1 VSSTEV
7 ADLIA
12 DLRSGRMRLE
22 EVAARFRQ
30 RTWPSTRRPRPAS
43 YAQMADQQDPEADL
57 PGSFDDVTAV
67 YDRGEITR
75 EQYRALAHAA
85 AESINAMQ
93 RHVAGEQPDLAVS
106 VAARPR
112 PARGQRPGRPRR

>member
-7 ADLIA
+7 ADLIS
-12 DLRSGRMRLE
+12 DLRSGRLRLE

-30 RTWPSTRRPRPAS
+30 RTWPSTRRPPPAS
-43 YAQMADQQDPEADL
+43 HAQMADQQDPEADL
-57 PGSFDDVTAV
+57 PGSFDDVTAA

-85 AESINAMQ
+85 ADSINASMPPDNE
-93 RHVAGEQPDLAVS
+93 VA
-106 VAARPR
+106 
-112 PARGQRPGRPRR
+112 